1 MIRFEMPTAY
11 LINVTVHVFAAIF
24 WLGGIFFLGIVGAPV
39 LRAVEPPS
47 LRQRLFSE
55 IGTRFRTAGWI
66 AIAVLIATGL
76 LNLRFRGWLRW
87 NDVLGSDTFWATN
100 TGHMLALKLATVTIM
115 VGVGAVHDFAL
126 GPAASRAEAGS
137 EHATHLRRRAAWLA
151 RINAMTG
158 VILVIAAVR
167 LTRG

>member
-1 MIRFEMPTAY
+1 MHTAY
-11 LINVTVHVFAAIF
+11 LVNVTVHVFAAIF
-24 WLGGIFFLGIVGAPV
+24 WLGGMFFLGIVGAPV

-55 IGTRFRTAGWI
+55 FGTRFRTAGWI

-76 LNLRFRGWLRW
+76 LNLWFRGWLRW
-87 NDVLGSDTFWATN
+87 DDALGSATFWSTT
-100 TGHMLALKLATVTIM
+100 TGHALALKLATVILM
-115 VGVGAVHDFAL
+115 IGVGAVHDFVL

-137 EHATHLRRRAAWLA
+137 DIAIRLRQRAAWLA
-151 RINAMTG
+151 RVNALMAI
-158 VILVIAAVR
+158 ILVIAAVR